1 MLPALTLSRRRLPS
15 RRIAS
20 ATAAAIL
27 AVAAATAQLATAAP
41 PPRES
46 SIAETLDP
54 STWALLIPSAW
65 LAAPLPRIMK
75 GDFIDIVAVRQGER
89 AYSVLV
95 ADRARVVSSD
105 ERGVVVQIDE
115 ESAESIAIARGSGML
130 LVALLHSRR

>member
-1 MLPALTLSRRRLPS
+1 MLPALTFSRRRLPS

-20 ATAAAIL
+20 AAAAVML
-27 AVAAATAQLATAAP
+27 AVAAAASQLPSTTP
-41 PPRES
+41 PARELS
-46 SIAETLDP
+46 LSEALDP
-54 STWALLIPSAW
+54 ATWALLVPSAW
-65 LAAPLPRIMK
+65 LAAPLPRITK
-75 GDFIDIVAVRQGER
+75 GDFIDIVAVRQGDR

-105 ERGVVVQIDE
+105 ERGVVVQLDE